1 MLPETGGIHME
12 IAHELCEYVNDL
24 DFQDLP
30 EEVIDCTK
38 KVILDT
44 VASAVAGSSAPGI
57 ETLTGVMREW
67 GGRPESS
74 IIVLGDK
81 VPAPNAVLINAT
93 MARARDIDEVH
104 EKAVLHSA
112 ITVVPP
118 CLALAEW
125 VGGIDGRNFIAA
137 VAGGVDIIARL
148 GLSLEASPNITG
160 ISSTWQMGT
169 FGAAA
174 ATGKL
179 LRLNPEQMIN
189 ALGIAYSQ
197 AAGNQQ
203 CIIEGTL
210 MVRVQ
215 QGFTAQSG
223 LLSAILAKRGIDG
236 PREVF
241 QGRFGYF
248 PVYHGNNYD
257 ASRITRDLGKIF
269 EITNSSLKP
278 YPCCKAIHSAI
289 SCVRTMTREHEIDP
303 RDVDSIRV
311 RVNQAAYNLTCHP
324 LESKR
329 RPSSIPEA
337 QFSTPYVVA
346 VALLRGDVFL
356 QDFTAEAITNGDVLS
371 LAQKVTPIVDQA
383 IEDRYGREIGPVGV
397 DVITKDRKTYEAR
410 MEFVKGHPRN
420 PMTMEEVEEKLRKCA
435 AFSAKPLPE
444 RNLVRVI
451 ELIKRME
458 ESRDVSKVM
467 ECLQ

>member
-1 MLPETGGIHME
+1 ME
-12 IAHELCEYVNDL
+12 IAHELAEYVTDL
-24 DFQDLP
+24 SFEDLP
-30 EEVIDCTK
+30 EEVIDSTK

-44 VASAVAGSSAPGI
+44 VASAIAGSSAPGI
-57 ETLTGVMREW
+57 ETLTGLVKEW

-112 ITVVPP
+112 VTVVPP
-118 CLALAEW
+118 CLALTEW
-125 VGGIDGRNFIAA
+125 VGGIDGKNFIAA

-197 AAGNQQ
+197 TAGNQQ

-236 PREVF
+236 PRGVF
-241 QGRFGYF
+241 QGKFGYF
-248 PVYHGNNYD
+248 PVYHGDKYD
-257 ASRITRDLGKIF
+257 ASRITQDLGKVF

-278 YPCCKAIHSAI
+278 YPCCKLTHSAI
-289 SCVRTMTREHEIDP
+289 SCIRKITREHEIDP
-303 RDVDSIRV
+303 QDVDSIQV

-337 QFSTPYVVA
+337 QFSIPYVVA

-356 QDFTAEAITNGDVLS
+356 HDFTAEAITNEEVLS
-371 LAQKVTPIVDQA
+371 LAEKVTPIVDEA
-383 IEDRYGREIGPVGV
+383 TEDRYGREVGPAAV
-397 DVITKDRKTYEAR
+397 DVITKGKKTFKAR
-410 MEFVKGHPRN
+410 MQFVKGHPKN
-420 PMTMEEVEEKLRKCA
+420 PMTMEEVEEKFRKCA
-435 AFSAKPLPE
+435 AFSANPLSE
-444 RNLVRVI
+444 RNLVQVI
-451 ELIKRME
+451 NMIREME
-458 ESRDVSKVM
+458 KSRDVSKIM
-467 ECLQ
+467 ELLK